1 MSRGDLPIRD
11 VSADA
16 LDALDSSDDGDPTSD
31 RPRVAGVVLAAG
43 TSSRYGDR
51 NKLLE
56 STDDGEPLVR
66 ASTQTLLDAGL
77 DPVVVVV
84 GHEADRVARAVEALP
99 VEVVENDAYDEGQ
112 STSVRVGVDTVAAH
126 DPPVDAA
133 VVALGDM
140 PFVASTTVETLVAA
154 YAAGVGDPLAPA
166 SDGRR
171 GNPVLF
177 DRRHFAALT
186 DVDGDVGGRAI
197 LLGSD
202 DAALVAV
209 DDPGVRRDVD
219 APGDL

>member
-1 MSRGDLPIRD
+1 MSGGDLPIREPPTAAGERTTLD
-11 VSADA
+11 DA
-16 LDALDSSDDGDPTSD
+16 
-31 RPRVAGVVLAAG
+31 RVAGVVLAAG

-56 STDDGEPLVR
+56 SVGGDDSDGDPIVR
-66 ASTQTLLDAGL
+66 TATRTLLAAGL

-84 GHEADRVARAVEALP
+84 GHEAARVAAAVADLP
-99 VEVVENDAYDEGQ
+99 VETVENEAFAAGQ
-112 STSVRVGVDTVAAH
+112 STSVAAGVEAVAAH

-140 PFVASTTVETLVAA
+140 PFVAPDTVRALVAA
-154 YAAGVGDPLAPA
+154 YAAGVGDVLAPA
-166 SDGRR
+166 YEGRR

-177 DRRHFAALT
+177 DRRFFSALA

-219 APGDL
+219 EPGDV

>member
-1 MSRGDLPIRD
+1 MSGGDLPIREVPD
-11 VSADA
+11 SELPAD
-16 LDALDSSDDGDPTSD
+16 DP
-31 RPRVAGVVLAAG
+31 PRVAGVVLAAG

-56 STDDGEPLVR
+56 SADSDEPLVR
-66 ASTQTLLDAGL
+66 IATRTLLDAGV

-84 GHEADRVARAVEALP
+84 GHEADRVAAAVADLP
-99 VEVVENDAYDEGQ
+99 VETVENEAFRAGQ
-112 STSVRVGVDTVAAH
+112 STSVRVGVDAVAAH
-126 DPPVDAA
+126 EPAVDA
-133 VVALGDM
+133 VIVALGDM
-140 PFVASTTVETLVAA
+140 PFVAPDTVRALVAA
-154 YAAGVGDPLAPA
+154 YAAGVGDALAPA
-166 SDGRR
+166 YEGRR

-177 DRRHFAALT
+177 DRRFFPALT

-219 APGDL
+219 EPGDV